1 MEGSLFQLPWG
12 DLAGKAPAHTEKRS
26 LFKDM
31 VSALQAYGLSV
42 VDYRAV
48 QNLPMAT
55 SILYLI
61 SDFESL

>member
-1 MEGSLFQLPWG
+1 MEGSLFQLPWR

-26 LFKDM
+26 LFRDM

-48 QNLPMAT
+48 QKSLDHDLYSLP
-55 SILYLI
+55 
-61 SDFESL
+61 DF